1 MAIYHLHVKN
11 GSRAGGQSARAHAQY
26 VSRDGKYS
34 RERDALV
41 YAESGHMP
49 AWTDE
54 RGLDYWD
61 AADLYERANGQLYKE
76 VEFALPVELS
86 AEAQRELAVDFAHQL
101 TDAEQLPYTLAIHA
115 GRGSNPHCH
124 LMMSERAND
133 GIEREPAQWFKRA
146 NRAEPELGGAL
157 KTRTLQTKD
166 WLVATREAWAEQAN
180 QALERAGELER
191 IDHRSL
197 AAQGIEREPS
207 VHLGPI
213 VHAIELQGLATER
226 AAAALAVDR
235 LTGQLINLAQL
246 EEGLS
251 HERARLREREIR
263 PTLSGPE
270 REGPA
275 LGDDDGSLA
284 PSREPDRGRGL
295 ERDFGDGREAV
306 SGPGPD
312 GAPGAGDRA
321 AAGREPAH
329 GAVERDR
336 AAGVG
341 GAAVGAPDRAVDM
354 ELEPG
359 SVGGGPDRS
368 ASDRDPG
375 RERADAVLAA
385 WPAER
390 GVGAADE
397 LSLGVGGD
405 DAGGARGDAA
415 PDRSGDRQQV
425 AAAAAA
431 ETLAAAEARA
441 LQQLEEARAAHQAAR
456 ERERERQREAEQ
468 ARREREGGAEWEL
481 EP

>member
-11 GSRAGGQSARAHAQY
+11 GSRAGGQSAHAHAQY

-49 AWTDE
+49 AWTAE
-54 RGLDYWD
+54 HELDYWD

-86 AEAQRELAVDFAHQL
+86 AEAQRELALDFAHQL

-180 QALERAGELER
+180 QALERAGEVER

-197 AAQGIEREPS
+197 AAQGIEREPG
-207 VHLGPI
+207 VHLGPN
-213 VHAIELQGLATER
+213 VHAMELRGLQTER
-226 AAAALAVDR
+226 AAVALGVDR
-235 LTGQLINLAQL
+235 LTGQIIDLAQL

-251 HERARLREREIR
+251 DERARLREREIR
-263 PTLSGPE
+263 PALSGPE
-270 REGPA
+270 REGPT
-275 LGDDDGSLA
+275 LGDDDGGVA
-284 PSREPDRGRGL
+284 QRGEQDRSRDL
-295 ERDFGDGREAV
+295 ERDLGDGREAV
-306 SGPGPD
+306 SGPGPG
-312 GAPGAGDRA
+312 GAPGAGGRA
-321 AAGREPAH
+321 AAGREPAQ
-329 GAVERDR
+329 GAGERDR
-336 AAGVG
+336 TAGLG
-341 GAAVGAPDRAVDM
+341 GAAVGAPGQAVDLG
-354 ELEPG
+354 LEPG
-359 SVGGGPDRS
+359 SVGGSPDRS
-368 ASDRDPG
+368 AGDRAPG
-375 RERADAVLAA
+375 RGRSDAVLAA
-385 WPAER
+385 RPAER

-405 DAGGARGDAA
+405 DPGGAEGDAA
-415 PDRSGDRQQV
+415 PDRSGDRRQV
-425 AAAAAA
+425 AAAEAQ
-431 ETLAAAEARA
+431 AAAEALA

-468 ARREREGGAEWEL
+468 ARRERERGAEWEL

>member
-11 GSRAGGQSARAHAQY
+11 GSRAGGQSAHAHAQY

-49 AWTDE
+49 AWTAE
-54 RGLDYWD
+54 HELDYWD

-86 AEAQRELAVDFAHQL
+86 AEAQRELALDFAHQL

-115 GRGSNPHCH
+115 GRGTNPHCH

-133 GIEREPAQWFKRA
+133 GLAREPAQWFKRA

-197 AAQGIEREPS
+197 AAQGIDREPG
-207 VHLGPI
+207 VHLGPNI
-213 VHAIELQGLATER
+213 HAMELRGLQTER
-226 AAAALAVDR
+226 AGVALGVDL
-235 LTGQLINLAQL
+235 LTGQIINLAQL

-251 HERARLREREIR
+251 YERARLREREIR
-263 PTLSGPE
+263 PALSGPE

-275 LGDDDGSLA
+275 LGDDDGGVA
-284 PSREPDRGRGL
+284 PGREQDRGRSLG
-295 ERDFGDGREAV
+295 RDLGDGREAV
-306 SGPGPD
+306 SDPGPG
-312 GAPGAGDRA
+312 GAPGAGRRA
-321 AAGREPAH
+321 AAGREPAQ

-336 AAGVG
+336 AAGLG
-341 GAAVGAPDRAVDM
+341 GEAVGAPDRAMDL

-359 SVGGGPDRS
+359 SVGGSPDRG
-368 ASDRDPG
+368 AGDRDSG
-375 RERADAVLAA
+375 RGRADALLAA

-390 GVGAADE
+390 GMGAADE
-397 LSLGVGGD
+397 LSLGMGSDDPGGAGGD
-405 DAGGARGDAA
+405 DAPARQ
-415 PDRSGDRQQV
+415 GDRQQV
-425 AAAAAA
+425 A
-431 ETLAAAEARA
+431 EALA

-456 ERERERQREAEQ
+456 EREREREREAEQ
-468 ARREREGGAEWEL
+468 ARQRERDAEWEL

>member
-34 RERDALV
+34 RERDVLE

-49 AWTDE
+49 AWTAEHD
-54 RGLDYWD
+54 LDYWD

-86 AEAQRELAVDFAHQL
+86 AEGQRELALDFAHHL
-101 TDAEQLPYTLAIHA
+101 TDDEQLPYTLAIHA

-133 GIEREPAQWFKRA
+133 GLERAPEQWFKRA

-166 WLVATREAWAEQAN
+166 WLVATRESWAEHAN
-180 QALERAGELER
+180 QALERTGELER

-197 AAQGIEREPS
+197 AAQGIDREPG
-207 VHLGPI
+207 VHLGPN
-213 VHAIELQGLATER
+213 VHAMELRGLQTER
-226 AAAALAVDR
+226 AAVALGVDR
-235 LTGQLINLAQL
+235 LTGQIINLAQL

-251 HERARLREREIR
+251 DERACLREREIR
-263 PTLSGPE
+263 PALSGPE

-275 LGDDDGSLA
+275 LGDDDGSVA
-284 PSREPDRGRGL
+284 HGREPDRGRGL
-295 ERDFGDGREAV
+295 GRDLGDGREAV
-306 SGPGPD
+306 SGPGPG
-312 GAPGAGDRA
+312 GAPGAGGRA
-321 AAGREPAH
+321 AASREPAP
-329 GAVERDR
+329 GAVEGDR
-336 AAGVG
+336 AAGLAG
-341 GAAVGAPDRAVDM
+341 LAVGAPDQAVDLG
-354 ELEPG
+354 LEPG
-359 SVGGGPDRS
+359 SVGGGPDRG
-368 ASDRDPG
+368 AGDRDPG
-375 RERADAVLAA
+375 RGRADALLAA
-385 WPAER
+385 RPAER

-405 DAGGARGDAA
+405 DAGGAGGDAA
-415 PDRSGDRQQV
+415 PARSGDRQPV
-425 AAAAAA
+425 AAA
-431 ETLAAAEARA
+431 ETLAAAEALA

-468 ARREREGGAEWEL
+468 ARQRERDAEWEL

>member
-11 GSRAGGQSARAHAQY
+11 GSRAGGQSAHAHAQY

-49 AWTDE
+49 AWTAE
-54 RGLDYWD
+54 RELDYWD

-86 AEAQRELAVDFAHQL
+86 AEAQRELALDFTHQL

-115 GRGSNPHCH
+115 GQGTNPHCH
-124 LMMSERAND
+124 LMISERAND
-133 GIEREPAQWFKRA
+133 GLEREPDQWFKRA

-197 AAQGIEREPS
+197 AAQGIDREPG
-207 VHLGPI
+207 VHLGPT
-213 VHAIELQGLATER
+213 VHAMELRGIQTER
-226 AAAALAVDR
+226 AAVALSVDR
-235 LTGQLINLAQL
+235 LTGQIIDLAQL
-246 EEGLS
+246 EEGLD

-270 REGPA
+270 REGPTV
-275 LGDDDGSLA
+275 GDDDGGVA
-284 PSREPDRGRGL
+284 RGREQDRGRGH
-295 ERDFGDGREAV
+295 ERDLGDGRAAIPD
-306 SGPGPD
+306 SGPD
-312 GAPGAGDRA
+312 GTAGASGRAGASRDPTQGAVERDQSTGVGGQAAGAPDRAVAVELEPGSVAGGADRGAGDRA
-321 AAGREPAH
+321 AGR
-329 GAVERDR
+329 G
-336 AAGVG
+336 
-341 GAAVGAPDRAVDM
+341 
-354 ELEPG
+354 
-359 SVGGGPDRS
+359 
-368 ASDRDPG
+368 
-375 RERADAVLAA
+375 RADALLAA
-385 WPAER
+385 RPAER
-390 GVGAADE
+390 RVGATDDLS
-397 LSLGVGGD
+397 LSLGSDDPGGT
-405 DAGGARGDAA
+405 GGVAQPAQQGE
-415 PDRSGDRQQV
+415 RQQV
-425 AAAAAA
+425 AAAEAQAAA
-431 ETLAAAEARA
+431 EELALR
-441 LQQLEEARAAHQAAR
+441 QLDEARAAHQAAR

-468 ARREREGGAEWEL
+468 ARRERERGAEWEL

>member
-11 GSRAGGQSARAHAQY
+11 GSRAGGQSAHAHAQY

-49 AWTDE
+49 AWTAE
-54 RGLDYWD
+54 HELDYWD

-86 AEAQRELAVDFAHQL
+86 AEAQRELALDFAHQL
-101 TDAEQLPYTLAIHA
+101 TDDEQLPYTLAIHA

-133 GIEREPAQWFKRA
+133 GIEREPEQWFKRA

-180 QALERAGELER
+180 QALERAGEVER

-197 AAQGIEREPS
+197 AAQGIEREPG
-207 VHLGPI
+207 VHLGPN
-213 VHAIELQGLATER
+213 VHAMELRGLQTER
-226 AAAALAVDR
+226 AAVALGVDR
-235 LTGQLINLAQL
+235 LTGQIIDLAQL

-251 HERARLREREIR
+251 DERARLREREIR
-263 PTLSGPE
+263 PALSGPE

-275 LGDDDGSLA
+275 LGDDDGGVA
-284 PSREPDRGRGL
+284 QGRGQDRGRDL
-295 ERDFGDGREAV
+295 ERDLGDGRAAV
-306 SGPGPD
+306 SGPGPS
-312 GAPGAGDRA
+312 GAPGAGGRA
-321 AAGREPAH
+321 AAGREPAQ
-329 GAVERDR
+329 GAGERDR

-341 GAAVGAPDRAVDM
+341 SEAVGAPGQAVDLG
-354 ELEPG
+354 LEPG
-359 SVGGGPDRS
+359 SVGGRADRS
-368 ASDRDPG
+368 AGDRAPG
-375 RERADAVLAA
+375 RERSDAVLAA
-385 WPAER
+385 RPAER

-405 DAGGARGDAA
+405 DPGGAEGDAA
-415 PDRSGDRQQV
+415 PDRSGDRRQV
-425 AAAAAA
+425 AAA
-431 ETLAAAEARA
+431 ETLAAAEERA

-456 ERERERQREAEQ
+456 ERERERQREAEE
-468 ARREREGGAEWEL
+468 ARRERERGAEWEL

>member
-11 GSRAGGQSARAHAQY
+11 GSRAGGQSAHAHAQY

-49 AWTDE
+49 AWTAE
-54 RGLDYWD
+54 RELDYWD

-86 AEAQRELAVDFAHQL
+86 AEAQRELALDFAHQL

-115 GRGSNPHCH
+115 GRGTNPHCH
-124 LMMSERAND
+124 LMISERAND
-133 GIEREPAQWFKRA
+133 GLEREPEQWFKRA

-180 QALERAGELER
+180 QALERAGEQER

-197 AAQGIEREPS
+197 AAQGIDREPG
-207 VHLGPI
+207 VHLGPTA
-213 VHAIELQGLATER
+213 HAMELRGLQTER
-226 AAAALAVDR
+226 AAVALSVDR

-246 EEGLS
+246 EEGLNY
-251 HERARLREREIR
+251 ERARLREREIR
-263 PTLSGPE
+263 PALSGPE

-275 LGDDDGSLA
+275 LGDDDGGVAGSGGRDRSRRPGRELGGGRAAA
-284 PSREPDRGRGL
+284 PEASPGGTAGASGRVGASREP
-295 ERDFGDGREAV
+295 AQ
-306 SGPGPD
+306 
-312 GAPGAGDRA
+312 
-321 AAGREPAH
+321 

-336 AAGVG
+336 SAGVAG
-341 GAAVGAPDRAVDM
+341 QAARAPDQDLAV

-359 SVGGGPDRS
+359 SVAGGPDRGGG
-368 ASDRDPG
+368 DRAAG
-375 RERADAVLAA
+375 WERADALLAV
-385 WPAER
+385 WDTDR
-390 GVGAADE
+390 DVGTALD
-397 LSLGVGGD
+397 LSLGLGGD
-405 DAGGARGDAA
+405 DAGGTRADAEPARS
-415 PDRSGDRQQV
+415 RERQQV
-425 AAAAAA
+425 AAAEAQAAA
-431 ETLAAAEARA
+431 EDLALR
-441 LQQLEEARAAHQAAR
+441 QLDEARAAHQAAR
-456 ERERERQREAEQ
+456 ERERERQREAEA
-468 ARREREGGAEWEL
+468 ARREREGGAELEL

>member
-11 GSRAGGQSARAHAQY
+11 GSRAGGQSAHAHAQY
-26 VSRDGKYS
+26 VSRVGKYR

-41 YAESGHMP
+41 YAESGHLP
-49 AWTDE
+49 AWTAE
-54 RGLDYWD
+54 QGLDYWA

-86 AEAQRELAVDFAHQL
+86 AAAQRELAVDFAHQL
-101 TDAEQLPYTLAIHA
+101 TAAEQLPYTLAIHA

-146 NRAEPELGGAL
+146 NRAAPELGGAL
-157 KTRTLQTKD
+157 KTRTLQTKA
-166 WLVATREAWAEQAN
+166 WLIATREAWAERAN
-180 QALERAGELER
+180 QALERAGERER

-197 AAQGIEREPS
+197 AAQGLAREPS

-213 VHAIELQGLATER
+213 VHAIELQGLATAR

-235 LTGQLINLAQL
+235 LTGQLLDLAQL

-263 PTLSGPE
+263 PALSGPE

-275 LGDDDGSLA
+275 LGEDDGSLA
-284 PSREPDRGRGL
+284 GSGSQDRGRSLG
-295 ERDFGDGREAV
+295 RDLGDGRAAV
-306 SGPGPD
+306 SGPGPG
-312 GAPGAGDRA
+312 GASGAGGRA

-329 GAVERDR
+329 GAVDRDR

-359 SVGGGPDRS
+359 SVAGGGDRS
-368 ASDRDPG
+368 ADDRAPG
-375 RERADAVLAA
+375 WGRADAVLAA

-390 GVGAADE
+390 GLGAADE

-405 DAGGARGDAA
+405 DAGGAGGDAA
-415 PDRSGDRQQV
+415 PARQGDRQPV
-425 AAAAAA
+425 AAA
-431 ETLAAAEARA
+431 ETLAAAEERA
-441 LQQLEEARAAHQAAR
+441 LQQLAAARAAHQVAR

-468 ARREREGGAEWEL
+468 ARQRERGAEWEL

>member
-11 GSRAGGQSARAHAQY
+11 GSRAGGQSAHAHAQY

-41 YAESGHMP
+41 YVESGHMP
-49 AWTDE
+49 AWTAE
-54 RGLDYWD
+54 RELDYWD

-86 AEAQRELAVDFAHQL
+86 AETQRELALEFAHQL
-101 TDAEQLPYTLAIHA
+101 TDDEQLPYTPAIHA

-133 GIEREPAQWFKRA
+133 GIEREPEQWFKRA

-180 QALERAGELER
+180 QALERAGEVER

-197 AAQGIEREPS
+197 AAQGIDREPG
-207 VHLGPI
+207 VHLGPN
-213 VHAIELQGLATER
+213 VHAMELRGLQTER
-226 AAAALAVDR
+226 AAVALGVDR
-235 LTGQLINLAQL
+235 LTGQIIDLAQL

-251 HERARLREREIR
+251 DERARLREREIR
-263 PTLSGPE
+263 PALSGPE

-284 PSREPDRGRGL
+284 GSSGHDRGRRLG
-295 ERDFGDGREAV
+295 RDLGDGRAAV
-306 SGPGPD
+306 SGPGPS
-312 GAPGAGDRA
+312 GAPGAGGRA
-321 AAGREPAH
+321 AAGREPAQ

-336 AAGVG
+336 AAGLG
-341 GAAVGAPDRAVDM
+341 GEAVGAPDRAVDL

-359 SVGGGPDRS
+359 SVGGGADRG
-368 ASDRDPG
+368 AGDRDPG

-385 WPAER
+385 RPAER

-397 LSLGVGGD
+397 LSLDVGGD
-405 DAGGARGDAA
+405 DPGGAAGDAA
-415 PDRSGDRQQV
+415 PARQGDRQPV
-425 AAAAAA
+425 AAA
-431 ETLAAAEARA
+431 ETLAAAEERA